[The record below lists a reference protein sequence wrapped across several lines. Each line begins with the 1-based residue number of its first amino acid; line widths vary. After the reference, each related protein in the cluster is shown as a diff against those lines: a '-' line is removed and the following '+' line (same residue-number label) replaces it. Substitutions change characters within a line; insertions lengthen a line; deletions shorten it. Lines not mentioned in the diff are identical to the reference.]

1 MEYHFNNGEAVDAIV
16 RVGDFIIPID
26 AKFSLDNYNR
36 MIESEDKSEIEMLK
50 DPLKMILKKG
60 LMKLQNI
67 FELQKKQQ
75 TICLYLQMVY
85 TRIY

>member
-1 MEYHFNNGEAVDAIV
+1 
-16 RVGDFIIPID
+16 
-26 AKFSLDNYNR
+26 

-75 TICLYLQMVY
+75 TICLYPDGLYQDLLNSRVGSLK
-85 TRIY
+85 INLKI

>member
-1 MEYHFNNGEAVDAIV
+1 
-16 RVGDFIIPID
+16 
-26 AKFSLDNYNR
+26 

-67 FELQKKQQ
+67 FVLQKKQQ
-75 TICLYLQMVY
+75 TMLYVY
-85 TRIY
+85 TYRWFIPGFTK